1 MSNVSLKDFHVGE
14 SAWSIEH
21 RGNEAYIVEK
31 KVVKIGRKYVTT
43 DGFGQQYAEL
53 PRNGEYL
60 SDYASCGY
68 ESWLFPSKQAA
79 QKFVQKKELVL
90 KLRRKVDH
98 IFSFGEKY
106 TLTQLKKACAILD
119 GEADQESGEPE
130 TTKLVDG
137 ITECCGYDFG
147 TYQFNEDIKCCPM
160 CGRKIVKRV

>member
-1 MSNVSLKDFHVGE
+1 MSNVSLKDFHAGE
-14 SAWSIEH
+14 SAWAVER
-21 RGNEAYIVEK
+21 RGNTEDIVEK
-31 KVVKIGRKYVTT
+31 QVTKVGRKYVMA
-43 DGFGQQYAEL
+43 GKQYAEL
-53 PRNGEYL
+53 PKGGEYL

-68 ESWLFPSKQAA
+68 DSWLFPSEQAA
-79 QKFVQKKELVL
+79 QKFVQKEELVL
-90 KLRRKVDH
+90 KIRRKVGH
-98 IFSFGEKY
+98 ISSFGKEY

-119 GEADQESGEPE
+119 GESDQESGEPE